1 MSKFSHNFKSAGSN
15 LNFLTWFG
23 KSVFVSLEKKEEE
36 ERESEENATAI
47 ARASAKGKG
56 RRASKSASVKRD
68 YLLRRSKMLPLSLLK
83 AAQGHPMVSIQKSF
97 LSFERNLFY

>member
-36 ERESEENATAI
+36 ERERRERDGHC
-47 ARASAKGKG
+47 ARKGKG
-56 RRASKSASVKRD
+56 QREKSEQKRVREERLPSKKEQDVASFTIESSAGTPHGKHSEKFFV
-68 YLLRRSKMLPLSLLK
+68 
-83 AAQGHPMVSIQKSF
+83 F
-97 LSFERNLFY
+97 

>member
-23 KSVFVSLEKKEEE
+23 KSVFVSLKRKKKKR
-36 ERESEENATAI
+36 EREENATAI
-47 ARASAKGKG
+47 ARARAKGKG